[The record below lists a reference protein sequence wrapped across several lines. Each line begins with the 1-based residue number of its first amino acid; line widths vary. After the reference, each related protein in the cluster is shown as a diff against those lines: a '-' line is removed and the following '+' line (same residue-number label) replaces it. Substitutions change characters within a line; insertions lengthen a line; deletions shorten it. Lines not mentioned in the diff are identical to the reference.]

1 MQEQEFKKKK
11 IRKKF
16 EAEIGAE
23 PKIVAEDVAIRDK
36 KKYTSTELVRAITDV
51 SLYIDNA
58 YFRTPFKRCPKC
70 FDSSTIMAHF
80 GIKGKNTIGNL
91 RGFSATIGDVIAWSS
106 RTYKGLSIVKSK
118 LNGIYELE
126 TECFDKE
133 LKEPAIV
140 ELMLVPSKLK
150 PVIEE
155 MATYLANKDLYEGVE
170 LVKIGDE
177 EYPNAFREKL

>member
-1 MQEQEFKKKK
+1 
-11 IRKKF
+11 
-16 EAEIGAE
+16 
-23 PKIVAEDVAIRDK
+23 
-36 KKYTSTELVRAITDV
+36 
-51 SLYIDNA
+51 
-58 YFRTPFKRCPKC
+58 
-70 FDSSTIMAHF
+70 MAHF

-91 RGFSATIGDVIAWSS
+91 KGFIATIGDVIAWNS

-140 ELMLVPSKLK
+140 ELMLVPNKLK
-150 PVIEE
+150 PIIEE
-155 MATYLANKDLYEGVE
+155 MATYLANKDLYKGVE

>member
-1 MQEQEFKKKK
+1 MEEKEFKTKKNRKK
-11 IRKKF
+11 I
-16 EAEIGAE
+16 EVEIGSE
-23 PKIVAEDVAIRDK
+23 PKIVAEDVAIKDK
-36 KKYTSTELVRAITDV
+36 KKYTKRELVQAITDV

-80 GIKGKNTIGNL
+80 GINGKNTIGNL
-91 RGFSATIGDVIAWSS
+91 KGFSATIGDVIAWSS

-118 LNGIYELE
+118 LNGVYELE
-126 TECFDKE
+126 TDCFDVE

-155 MATYLANKDLYEGVE
+155 MATYLTNKDLYENEE
-170 LVKIGDE
+170 LVRIGDE
-177 EYPNAFREKL
+177 DYPDVIRRKL

>member
-1 MQEQEFKKKK
+1 MTEKKVKTRK
-11 IRKKF
+11 NRKKF
-16 EAEIGAE
+16 EAEIGSE

-36 KKYTSTELVRAITDV
+36 KKYTSKELVRAITDV
-51 SLYIDNA
+51 SLSVDNA

-80 GIKGKNTIGNL
+80 GVKGKNTIGNL
-91 RGFSATIGDVIAWSS
+91 KGFSATIGDVIAWSS
-106 RTYKGLSIVKSK
+106 RSYKGLSIVKGK
-118 LNGIYELE
+118 LNGVYELE

-140 ELMLVPSKLK
+140 ELMLVPNKLK

-155 MATYLANKDLYEGVE
+155 MATYLANKDLYEGEE
-170 LVKIGDE
+170 LVKIGEE
-177 EYPNAFREKL
+177 EYPNAFRTKL